1 MKKFAV
7 YGMDC
12 ASCSARVEKAVSS
25 LKGVEIC
32 AVSLLTNSMT
42 VTGDVTAEQV
52 IKAVEKI
59 GYGASLMPESA
70 TTVAQKERGKI
81 DRNAK
86 WLITRVVVSAIILVV
101 LMYLSMGHNMAG
113 FPVGALEANPLALA
127 CTQMALAL
135 VVMVLNGK
143 FFVNGVKGVMHGAP
157 NMDTLVALGSFASFG
172 YSIYVTATIGIAQNA
187 GDVAS
192 AHANLHELY
201 FESAGMILALITIG
215 KMLEARAK
223 GKTTSALEG
232 LLGLAPKTATLVCNG
247 VETVVDVSQVMVG
260 DVFVVRPGDQIPVD
274 GQVIDG
280 HSAVNESALTGES
293 IPSEKEINDRVSA
306 GTLNTSGYLKCVATR
321 VGEDTTLSQIIRM
334 VSDASATK
342 APIAKLADKVAG
354 VFVPVV
360 LAIALVVFVVWASVT
375 KDVGFALIRAIS
387 VLVISCPCALGLAT
401 PVAIMVGT
409 GRGAKMNVLFK
420 TATALEQAGKVQI
433 VALDKTGT
441 ITEGRPQVVGLYP
454 AKDVCERDLL
464 ATAYSLEQ
472 MSEHPLAKAIVKKG
486 EQEKVAP
493 KQVTDFEAHV
503 GNGLTARADGHALVG
518 GNRQFVSRFATVD
531 EDMDRVAT
539 RLAQEGKTPLYFVC
553 DGVLQGI
560 IAVADVIKKD
570 AVFAIEQLHK
580 MGVKV
585 VMLTGDNEVTARA
598 IATEVGIDE
607 VVAGVL
613 PDGKEK
619 VIKSLM
625 EKGKVAM
632 VGDGINDALA
642 LTVADVGIAIG
653 AGADVAIDAADIVV
667 VGDQL
672 ISVPKAIKLSR
683 DTLRVIKQNL
693 FWAFFY
699 NVISIPIAAGV
710 LVPFG
715 VSLSPMIGAIAM
727 SLSDVC
733 VVGNA
738 LRLNLAGKLNKKED
752 ADTNGTLS
760 CSCDNTNCSCCDN
773 DHNEHHH
780 NDEQS
785 ECGCNGSCHINHET
799 KENKSM
805 EKTMKIEGMM
815 CPHCEARVRKT
826 LEAME
831 GVVSAVVSHVE
842 GTATVT
848 FDSPAT
854 VDAMKK
860 AVEDQGYP
868 VLEIK

>member
-42 VTGDVTAEQV
+42 VTGDVTADEV
-52 IKAVEKI
+52 IKAVERI

-70 TTVAQKERGKI
+70 TTIAQKERGKI

-101 LMYLSMGHNMAG
+101 LMYVSMGHNMAG
-113 FPVGALEANPLALA
+113 FPLGALESSPLSIA

-143 FFVNGVKGVMHGAP
+143 FFVNGVKGVVHGAP

-172 YSIYVTATIGIAQNA
+172 YSIYVTAMIGIAESS
-187 GDVAS
+187 GDVAT

-223 GKTTSALEG
+223 GRTTSALEG
-232 LLGLAPKTATLVCNG
+232 LLGLAPKTATLLRDG
-247 VETVVDVSQVMVG
+247 VEVVVDVGAVTVG

-274 GQVIDG
+274 GEVIYG

-293 IPSEKEINDRVSA
+293 IPSEKEIGDKVSA
-306 GTLNTSGYLKCVATR
+306 GTLNTSGYLKCSATR

-360 LAIALVVFVVWASVT
+360 LAIALIVFVVWASVT
-375 KDVGFALIRAIS
+375 KQVGFALIRAIS

-420 TATALEQAGKVQI
+420 TATSLEQAGKVQI

-464 ATAYSLEQ
+464 TLAYSLEQ
-472 MSEHPLAKAIVKKG
+472 MSEHPLAKAIVQKA
-486 EQEKVAP
+486 EEEKVPSVQMA
-493 KQVTDFEAHV
+493 DFEAYV
-503 GNGLTARADGHALVG
+503 GNGLTAKVDGHVFCG
-518 GNRQFVSRFATVD
+518 GNKKFVSGFAPID
-531 EDMDRVAT
+531 HDMEEIASTLAT
-539 RLAQEGKTPLYFVC
+539 EGKTPLYFARDNVI
-553 DGVLQGI
+553 QGI
-560 IAVADVIKKD
+560 IAVADTVKKD
-570 AVFAIEQLHK
+570 AVVAINELHK

-598 IATEVGIDE
+598 IATEVGIDD

-642 LTVADVGIAIG
+642 LTVADVGIALG

-715 VSLSPMIGAIAM
+715 VALSPMVGAIAM

-773 DHNEHHH
+773 DHSEHHH
-780 NDEQS
+780 NEEQS

-826 LEAME
+826 LEGIE
-831 GVVSAVVSHVE
+831 GVVSAVVSHTS
-842 GTATVT
+842 GTAVVT
-848 FDSPAT
+848 FDSVVSDET
-854 VDAMKK
+854 LKK
-860 AVEDQGYP
+860 AIEDQGYP